1 MPLLEVKDL
10 SVQFGGLK
18 AISNFSLSVERGAL
32 DGIIG
37 PNGAGKTTLFN
48 AITGVVHKAS
58 GSIVFDGKPLTEKL
72 RPDVIANYGVSRTF
86 QNIRLFSKLSVLD
99 NVCIAIHRKAQYSI
113 FDAFIRSP
121 KARKIDRQVKKQ
133 AMEYLD
139 FVGLSEYANQIS
151 VELPYGVQRRVEI
164 ARAIATQPSLLLL
177 DEPAAGMNTEE
188 AASLSDFI
196 KELHKKHEGNL
207 AILLI
212 EHHLDFVYNLCD
224 QISVMNLGTKLAS
237 GTPPVIFSDEN
248 VVRAYIGERR
258 KAIG

>member
-1 MPLLEVKDL
+1 MSLLEVNNL

-18 AISNFSLSVERGAL
+18 AISDFSFSVENGAL

-37 PNGAGKTTLFN
+37 PNGAGKTTVFN
-48 AITGVVHKAS
+48 VITGVVHKAG
-58 GSIVFDGKPLTEKL
+58 GSVVFDGKPLTDKL
-72 RPDVIANYGVSRTF
+72 RPDIIANYGISRTF

-133 AMEYLD
+133 AMDYLD
-139 FVGLSEYANQIS
+139 FVGLTEYADKIS
-151 VELPYGVQRRVEI
+151 TELPYGVQRRVEI
-164 ARAIATQPSLLLL
+164 ARAIATKPKLLLL
-177 DEPAAGMNTEE
+177 DEPAAGMNAEE

-196 KELHKKHEGNL
+196 RALHKKHEGNL
-207 AILLI
+207 SILLI
-212 EHHLDFVYNLCD
+212 EHHLEFVYNLCD
-224 QISVMNLGTKLAS
+224 QITVMNLGTKLAS
-237 GTPPVIFSDEN
+237 GTPEVIFKNED

-258 KAIG
+258 NKIG